1 MLLVL
6 FVFVQVSLGFWS
18 DKFVNQFFFF
28 FNIFIVCENICI
40 ERLEI

>member
-28 FNIFIVCENICI
+28 NIFIVCENICL